1 MMIIDAIRSYV
12 ASIDQCIHG
21 GGVFRPEL
29 SMTDLHHEVIRHVLR
44 PLLPARYGLASARA
58 FSSEDGAMMSDSI
71 LISDA
76 MYALPMG
83 SLMPCEYI
91 YAACEVS
98 PHMSADQFGN
108 AMQNIASLKSLP
120 RAKATAH
127 DVSPAHHLGVFGAR
141 YAQLS
146 DDKLNPYL
154 GLIMAYDAE
163 PPDVLLAR
171 LNHLIEERVVKPENT
186 PDLVVCF
193 KCGWMISRATRTGE
207 MGVPRSSFAK
217 FAMWQLDDNL
227 LAAIYLLLNVSFSQ
241 IQLRGPDLMRSLASL
256 TKRQ

>member
-1 MMIIDAIRSYV
+1 MMIVDAIRGHV
-12 ASIDQCIHG
+12 APIEQRIHAG
-21 GGVFRPEL
+21 DVFRPEL
-29 SMTDLHHEVIRHVLR
+29 SVADLHHVFIRHVLR
-44 PLLPARYGLASARA
+44 PMLPVRYGLVSARA
-58 FSSEDGAMMSDSI
+58 FSSDDNITLAQSV
-71 LISDA
+71 LIYDA
-76 MYALPMG
+76 LHALPM
-83 SLMPCEYI
+83 SALMPCEYV

-98 PHMSADQFGN
+98 HHMSADRFGH
-108 AMQNIASLKSLP
+108 AMRNIASLKELN

-127 DVSPAHHLGVFGAR
+127 DVSPTQHLGVFGAR

-154 GLIMAYDAE
+154 GLIMVYDAE

-193 KCGWMISRATRTGE
+193 KCGWVISRATRTGE

-217 FAMWQLDDNL
+217 FGMWQLDENL
-227 LAAIYLLLNVSFSQ
+227 LPAVYLLLNVSLSQ
-241 IQLRGPDLMRSLASL
+241 IQLRGPDLLRMLASL